1 MFFKLSFVFIY
12 FLLAI
17 NANAEVCDWRP
28 SQHLGKGATA
38 TVGAGAGATAAA
50 GIGLKAA
57 GIYAITNAT
66 TGAAMLASTTAGASA
81 AGTAGI
87 LAGTGGAI
95 GVIGTALISPIVII
109 PAALVAT
116 GVGALE
122 GGCYFVQ
129 KRNNENEIR

>member
-1 MFFKLSFVFIY
+1 MKTKKII
-12 FLLAI
+12 FLFASLCSLY
-17 NANAEVCDWRP
+17 ANAAVCDWRP

-38 TVGAGAGATAAA
+38 TVGAGAGATAVA

-66 TGAAMLASTTAGASA
+66 TGAAMLGSTTAGASA
-81 AGTAGI
+81 SGTAGI

-95 GVIGTALISPIVII
+95 GAVGTAIVSPIVII
-109 PAALVAT
+109 PAAVLAT

-122 GGCYFVQ
+122 GGCYLIGKQ
-129 KRNNENEIR
+129 KNSS